1 MGTNTSDRITESY
14 RIAEEIYRM
23 IGIDCKA
30 AIAKLNQVSISIH
43 CWQGD
48 DVSGFEN
55 RGGLTGG
62 IATTGNYPGKA
73 RNPKELVADLDQA
86 LSLIPGKHRI
96 NLHACYAITEG
107 NSTVERDQLEP
118 EHFKPW
124 VEFAKQRGL
133 GLDFNPTFFSHPKAS
148 SGLTLSHPDPEIRNF
163 WIRHGQACR
172 KIAAYFGKELGTP
185 ALCNLWIPDGTKDIP
200 ADRLGPRL
208 RLKASLDEIYHE
220 KYDSGHLIDCVEGK
234 VFGIGVEAYT
244 VGSHEFY
251 LSYAAQNG
259 ISFLLDN
266 GHFHPT
272 EMVSDKIP
280 ALLAFFD
287 RIPLHVT
294 RPMRW
299 DSDHVVL
306 LDDELKE
313 IAKEI
318 VRCGALDKV
327 LIGLDYF
334 DASIN
339 RVAAW
344 VIGVRNMQKALLT
357 ALLTPHQKMKEL
369 QDSGK
374 FTELMVLSEEMK
386 TYPWG
391 AVWDYFC
398 RMNQAPVKDDWYENI
413 RRYESDV
420 QMKRG

>member
-1 MGTNTSDRITESY
+1 MSEHETNVMMENYRLARESY
-14 RIAEEIYRM
+14 REI
-23 IGIDCKA
+23 GVDCDQA
-30 AIAKLNQVSISIH
+30 VARLSEISISIH

-48 DVSGFEN
+48 DVGGFEN
-55 RGGLTGG
+55 SGGLTGG

-73 RNPKELVADLDQA
+73 RTPEELMEDIDRA
-86 LSLIPGKHRI
+86 LSLIPGKHRLNI
-96 NLHACYAITEG
+96 HASYAINDG
-107 NSTVERDQLEP
+107 NPVGRDMLEP
-118 EHFKPW
+118 KQFVPW
-124 VEFAKQRGL
+124 LEFAKQRGL

-148 SGLTLSHPDPEIRNF
+148 SGLTLSHPDGEIRNF

-185 ALCNLWIPDGTKDIP
+185 SLCNLWIPDGYKDIP

-208 RLKASLDEIYHE
+208 RLKESLDEIYRE
-220 KYDSGHLIDCVEGK
+220 KFDSRYLIDCVEGK

-251 LSYAAQNG
+251 LSYAAKNG
-259 ISFLLDN
+259 LYFLLDN

-272 EMVSDKIP
+272 EAVSDKIP

-287 RIPLHVT
+287 RVPLHVT

-318 VRCGALDKV
+318 IRCDALDKV
-327 LIGLDYF
+327 MIGLDYF

-344 VIGVRNMQKALLT
+344 VIGVRNMQKALLQ
-357 ALLTPHQKMKEL
+357 AMLIPHEKLKGL

-374 FTELMVLSEEMK
+374 FTELMMVNEELK
-386 TYPWG
+386 TYPLG
-391 AVWDYFC
+391 AVWDHFC
-398 RMNQAPVKDDWYENI
+398 RQQNVPIKDQWYEII
-413 RRYESDV
+413 RSYETDV
-420 QMKRG
+420 QMKRR

>member
-1 MGTNTSDRITESY
+1 MSEHGTNSISESY
-14 RIAEEIYRM
+14 RLAKESYRR
-23 IGIDCKA
+23 IGIDCDQ
-30 AIAKLNQVSISIH
+30 AIAKLSKVSISIH

-48 DVSGFEN
+48 DVNGFEN

-62 IATTGNYPGKA
+62 IAATGNYPGKA
-73 RNPKELVADLDQA
+73 RTPEELMADIDKA

-96 NLHACYAITEG
+96 NVHACYGIVDG
-107 NSTVERDQLEP
+107 NIVERDMLEP
-118 EHFKPW
+118 KHFSKW

-133 GLDFNPTFFSHPKAS
+133 GLDFNPTFFSHPKAA
-148 SGLTLSHPDPEIRNF
+148 SGLTLSHPDPAIRNF
-163 WIRHGQACR
+163 WIRHGKACR

-185 ALCNLWIPDGTKDIP
+185 SLCNLWIPDGYKDIP

-208 RLKASLDEIYHE
+208 RLKESLDEIYCV
-220 KYDSGHLIDCVEGK
+220 KYDPKYLIDCVEGK
-234 VFGIGVEAYT
+234 VFGIGFEAYT

-251 LSYAAQNG
+251 LSYAAKNG
-259 ISFLLDN
+259 LYFLLDN

-272 EMVSDKIP
+272 EAVSDKIP

-287 RIPLHVT
+287 RVPLHVT

-318 VRCGALDKV
+318 IRCNALDKV
-327 LIGLDYF
+327 MIGLDYF

-344 VIGVRNMQKALLT
+344 VIGVRNMQKALLS
-357 ALLTPHQKMKEL
+357 AMLIPHGKLREL
-369 QDSGK
+369 QDGGQ
-374 FTELMVLSEEMK
+374 FTELMMLGEEIK
-386 TYPWG
+386 TYPLG

-398 RMNQAPVKDDWYENI
+398 EQQNVPVKEEWYEI
-413 RRYESDV
+413 IQGYESDV
-420 QMKRG
+420 QMKRR

>member
-1 MGTNTSDRITESY
+1 MSEHETNVVMENYRLARESY
-14 RIAEEIYRM
+14 RA
-23 IGIDCKA
+23 IGVDCDQA
-30 AIAKLNQVSISIH
+30 VAKLSEISISIH

-48 DVSGFEN
+48 DVGGFEN
-55 RGGLTGG
+55 SGGLTGG

-73 RNPKELVADLDQA
+73 RTPEELMADIDEA
-86 LSLIPGKHRI
+86 LSLIPGKHRLNI
-96 NLHACYAITEG
+96 HASYAINDG
-107 NSTVERDQLEP
+107 NPVERDMLEP
-118 EHFKPW
+118 KQFAPW
-124 VEFAKQRGL
+124 VDFAKQRGL
-133 GLDFNPTFFSHPKAS
+133 GLDFNPTFFSHSKAS
-148 SGLTLSHPDPEIRNF
+148 SGLTLSHPDAEIRNF
-163 WIRHGQACR
+163 WIRHGKACR

-185 ALCNLWIPDGTKDIP
+185 SLCNLWIPDGYKDIP

-208 RLKASLDEIYHE
+208 RLKASLDEIYRE
-220 KYDSGHLIDCVEGK
+220 KYDSRYLIDCVEGK

-251 LSYAAQNG
+251 LSYAAKNG
-259 ISFLLDN
+259 LYFLLDN

-272 EMVSDKIP
+272 EAVSDKIP

-287 RIPLHVT
+287 RVPLHVT

-318 VRCGALDKV
+318 IRCDALDKV
-327 LIGLDYF
+327 MIGLDYF

-344 VIGVRNMQKALLT
+344 VIGVRNMQKALLQ
-357 ALLTPHQKMKEL
+357 AMLIPHEKLKGL
-369 QDSGK
+369 QNSGK
-374 FTELMVLSEEMK
+374 FTELMMLNEELK
-386 TYPWG
+386 TYPLG

-398 RMNQAPVKDDWYENI
+398 QQQNVPMKDQWYEII
-413 RRYESDV
+413 RSYETDV
-420 QMKRG
+420 QMKRR

>member
-1 MGTNTSDRITESY
+1 MSEHETNVVMENYRLARESY
-14 RIAEEIYRM
+14 RA
-23 IGIDCKA
+23 IGVDCDQA
-30 AIAKLNQVSISIH
+30 VAKLSEISISIH

-48 DVSGFEN
+48 DVGGFEN
-55 RGGLTGG
+55 SGGLTGG

-73 RNPKELVADLDQA
+73 RTPEELMADIDEA
-86 LSLIPGKHRI
+86 LSLIPGKHRLNI
-96 NLHACYAITEG
+96 HASYAINDG
-107 NSTVERDQLEP
+107 NPVERDMLEP
-118 EHFKPW
+118 KQFALW
-124 VEFAKQRGL
+124 VDFAKQRGL
-133 GLDFNPTFFSHPKAS
+133 GLDFNPTFFSHSKAS
-148 SGLTLSHPDPEIRNF
+148 SGLTLSHPDAEIRNF
-163 WIRHGQACR
+163 WIRHGKACR
-172 KIAAYFGKELGTP
+172 KIAAYFGRELGTP
-185 ALCNLWIPDGTKDIP
+185 SLCNLWIPDGYKDIP

-208 RLKASLDEIYHE
+208 RLKASLDEIYRE
-220 KYDSGHLIDCVEGK
+220 KYDSRYLIDCVEGK

-251 LSYAAQNG
+251 LSYAAKNDLY
-259 ISFLLDN
+259 FLLDN

-272 EMVSDKIP
+272 EAVSDKIP

-287 RIPLHVT
+287 RVPLHVT

-318 VRCGALDKV
+318 IRCDALDKV
-327 LIGLDYF
+327 MIGLDYF

-344 VIGVRNMQKALLT
+344 VIGVRNMQKALLQ
-357 ALLTPHQKMKEL
+357 AMLIPHEKLKGL

-374 FTELMVLSEEMK
+374 FTELMMLNEEFK
-386 TYPWG
+386 TYPLG

-398 RMNQAPVKDDWYENI
+398 QQQNVPMKDQWYEII
-413 RRYESDV
+413 RSYETDV
-420 QMKRG
+420 QMKRR

>member
-1 MGTNTSDRITESY
+1 MSENLSNAIAENYRLAKESY
-14 RIAEEIYRM
+14 RK
-23 IGIDCKA
+23 IGIDCDQV
-30 AIAKLNQVSISIH
+30 IAKLGKIAISIH

-48 DVSGFEN
+48 DVNGFEN

-73 RNPKELVADLDQA
+73 RTPEELMADIDKA

-96 NLHACYAITEG
+96 NVHACYGITDG
-107 NSTVERDQLEP
+107 NTVERDMLEP
-118 EHFKPW
+118 KHFSKW

-133 GLDFNPTFFSHPKAS
+133 GLDFNPTFFSHPKAA

-163 WIRHGQACR
+163 WIRHGKACR

-185 ALCNLWIPDGTKDIP
+185 SLCNLWIPDGYKDIP

-208 RLKASLDEIYHE
+208 RLKASLDEIYRE
-220 KYDSGHLIDCVEGK
+220 KYDPRYLIDCVEGK
-234 VFGIGVEAYT
+234 VFGIGLEAYT

-251 LSYAAQNG
+251 LSYAAKNG
-259 ISFLLDN
+259 IYFLLDN

-272 EMVSDKIP
+272 EVVSDKIS

-299 DSDHVVL
+299 DSDHVIL

-318 VRCGALDKV
+318 IRCDALDKV
-327 LIGLDYF
+327 MIGLDYF

-344 VIGVRNMQKALLT
+344 VIGVRNMQKALL
-357 ALLTPHQKMKEL
+357 
-369 QDSGK
+369 
-374 FTELMVLSEEMK
+374 
-386 TYPWG
+386 G
-391 AVWDYFC
+391 A
-398 RMNQAPVKDDWYENI
+398 M
-413 RRYESDV
+413 
-420 QMKRG
+420 

>member
-1 MGTNTSDRITESY
+1 MSEHETNVVMKNYRLARESY
-14 RIAEEIYRM
+14 RA
-23 IGIDCKA
+23 IGVDCDQA
-30 AIAKLNQVSISIH
+30 VAKLSEISISIH

-48 DVSGFEN
+48 DVGGFEN
-55 RGGLTGG
+55 SGGLTGG

-73 RNPKELVADLDQA
+73 RTPEELMADIDEA
-86 LSLIPGKHRI
+86 LSLIPGKHRLNI
-96 NLHACYAITEG
+96 HASYAMNDG
-107 NSTVERDQLEP
+107 NPVERDMLEP
-118 EHFKPW
+118 KQFAPW
-124 VEFAKQRGL
+124 VDFAKQRGL
-133 GLDFNPTFFSHPKAS
+133 GLDFNPTFFSHSKAS
-148 SGLTLSHPDPEIRNF
+148 SGLTLSHPDAEIRNF

-185 ALCNLWIPDGTKDIP
+185 SLCNLWIPDGYKDIP

-208 RLKASLDEIYHE
+208 RLKASLDEIYRE
-220 KYDSGHLIDCVEGK
+220 KYDSRYLIDCVEGK

-251 LSYAAQNG
+251 LSYAAKNG
-259 ISFLLDN
+259 LYFLLDN

-272 EMVSDKIP
+272 EAVSDKIP

-287 RIPLHVT
+287 RVPLHVT

-318 VRCGALDKV
+318 IRCDALDKV
-327 LIGLDYF
+327 MIGLDYF

-344 VIGVRNMQKALLT
+344 VIGVRNMQKALLQ
-357 ALLTPHQKMKEL
+357 AMLIPHKKLKGL

-374 FTELMVLSEEMK
+374 FTELMMLNEELK
-386 TYPWG
+386 TYPLG

-398 RMNQAPVKDDWYENI
+398 QQRNVPMKDQWYEII
-413 RRYESDV
+413 RSYETDV
-420 QMKRG
+420 QMKRR

>member
-1 MGTNTSDRITESY
+1 MSVNTDARIIENY
-14 RIAEEIYRM
+14 RLAEEAYRG
-23 IGIDCKA
+23 IGVDCGQ
-30 AIAKLNQVSISIH
+30 AIAKLSRISISLH

-48 DVSGFEN
+48 DVGGFEN

-73 RNPKELVADLDQA
+73 RTPAELMADIDAA
-86 LSLIPGKHRI
+86 LSLIPGKHRL
-96 NLHACYAITEG
+96 NLHACYAIG
-107 NSTVERDQLEP
+107 DGKAIERDLLEP
-118 EHFKPW
+118 QHFAPW

-133 GLDFNPTFFSHPKAS
+133 GLDFNPTFFSHPNAAD
-148 SGLTLSHPDPEIRNF
+148 GLTLSHPDPEIRNF

-185 ALCNLWIPDGTKDIP
+185 ALCNLWIPDGSKDIP

-208 RLKASLDEIYHE
+208 RLKESLDEIYRE
-220 KYDSGHLIDCVEGK
+220 TYDQTYLIDSVEGK

-251 LSYAAQNG
+251 LSYAAHNG
-259 ISFLLDN
+259 IYFLLDN

-272 EMVSDKIP
+272 EAVSDKIP

-306 LDDELKE
+306 LDDELRE

-318 VRCGALDKV
+318 VRCEALDKV

-344 VIGVRNMQKALLT
+344 VIGVRNMQKALLN
-357 ALLTPHQKMKEL
+357 ALLMPNETLKGL
-369 QDSGK
+369 QDNGK
-374 FTELMVLSEEMK
+374 FTELMMLGEELK
-386 TYPWG
+386 TYPVG

-398 RMNQAPVKDDWYENI
+398 QLQKVPVKDQWFKTVQN
-413 RRYESDV
+413 YESSV